1 MKRQIAGLLFLA
13 LVFALPSVAQAQ
25 DAGSWDAALTA
36 QLSTNG
42 VADPANATGEEIAA
56 AVEALI
62 ANNPQLTAEDITG
75 MVQAAVNRSPAA
87 YQAIAVAAAKQ
98 AAAQG
103 IDAAGLARIGGAAVF
118 AAVQAGIT
126 VTQSDTI
133 ILASAISQA
142 SGVTLASDAVE
153 QQYLALEFAALFGDL
168 EETGLVDLII
178 EENPNQDASP
188 A

>member
-1 MKRQIAGLLFLA
+1 MKRHIAGLLFLA
-13 LVFALPSVAQAQ
+13 LVLALPSVAQAQ
-25 DAGSWDAALTA
+25 DAQSWDAALTA

-42 VADPANATGEEIAA
+42 IADPANATGEEIAA

-62 ANNPQLTAEDITG
+62 ANNPQLTADDIAG
-75 MVQAAVNRSPAA
+75 MVRSAVARSPASYKA
-87 YQAIAVAAAKQ
+87 VAVAAAKQ

-103 IDAAGLARIGGAAVF
+103 IDAAGLAKIGGAAMF

-126 VTQSDTI
+126 VTEPDARDLT
-133 ILASAISQA
+133 SAMSQA
-142 SGVTLASDAVE
+142 SGVTVSFDAVSQE
-153 QQYLALEFAALFGDL
+153 YLGLEFAALFGSL
-168 EETGLVDLII
+168 EETGLADLII